1 MRTNDERMRD
11 IKQRAEQ
18 KNRALARSKSR
29 NRLLIIAAAIAA
41 FVVAVNLILF
51 IPYGSGL
58 QDISPYKNSPYFPL
72 MQQLNELTAKKPK
85 YKNNFQAM
93 VGFFSDIGKKGGID
107 FPADDSGSGESPS
120 SPGQGG
126 YEEVTDNQE
135 QGVIE
140 GDLFKRTSTHLFYI
154 SHQNAYSDSLTLH
167 SYTIA
172 GGESAECG
180 SLEISPE
187 EGSYYSGS
195 PEMFLSDDGRTVTVF
210 TSTYNSQLGG
220 TYTAIIEVD
229 ASDPANLKETGRKYV
244 SGRYVTA
251 RSAGGDFLVITNFSV
266 RSAPDFSDE
275 NQYLPQAGEWGEL
288 ESLPAG
294 DIYFPDG
301 AAAARYTVICR
312 LDGDGLEIEG
322 ATAFLSF
329 SQQAYVSQNN
339 IYVTR
344 GYKTK
349 TEVYG
354 REVYQRRTQVSC
366 VSYAGEGLEIAGSAD
381 VAGEVLN
388 QYSLDEYGG
397 SLRIVTTTDM
407 YELRSYDY
415 NSENTYVASDDSASL
430 YVIGL
435 DDFTIRA
442 SLENFAPAGE
452 EVTSARF
459 EDEIVWVCTARVI
472 ELADPVFRIDLSD
485 LENITYTDTGTIY
498 GYSTSL
504 VDFAYGTLLGIGYGD
519 HMQLKVE
526 IYVQESESV
535 VSLCSY
541 EADVTFSE
549 VYKAYLIDR
558 ENGLVGLH
566 VTSYPEGGRYIL
578 LHFDGTAINEVQ
590 TVAIADD
597 DKYDYDYTR
606 ATIAEGW
613 LYVITESGEL
623 HAQAVP
629 WLV

>member
-18 KNRALARSKSR
+18 KNRALARSRSR

-140 GDLFKRTSTHLFYI
+140 GDIFKRTSTHLFYI

-172 GGESAECG
+172 GGESAECD

-187 EGSYYSGS
+187 DGSYYSGS

-210 TSTYNSQLGG
+210 TSTYNWQSGA

-244 SGRYVTA
+244 SGSYVTA

-275 NQYLPQAGEWGEL
+275 SQYLPQAGEWGEL

-388 QYSLDEYGG
+388 QYSMDEYDD

-407 YELRSYDY
+407 YELRSYNYDIQ
-415 NSENTYVASDDSASL
+415 NTYVASDDSASL

-435 DDFTIRA
+435 DDFAIKA
-442 SLENFAPAGE
+442 GLENFAPAGE

-485 LENITYTDTGTIY
+485 LENITYTDTGTID

-504 VDFAYGTLLGIGYGD
+504 VDFASGTLLGIGYGD

-526 IYVQESESV
+526 IYVQEGESV

-566 VTSYPEGGRYIL
+566 VTSYPDGGRYIL

-597 DKYDYDYTR
+597 DKHDYDYTR

>member
-126 YEEVTDNQE
+126 FEEGTDNQG

-140 GDLFKRTSTHLFYI
+140 GDLFKRTSTHLVYI
-154 SHQNAYSDSLTLH
+154 SQQGTNSSSLTLH

-187 EGSYYSGS
+187 DGSYYSGS

-210 TSTYNSQLGG
+210 TSTYNWQSGA

-244 SGRYVTA
+244 SGSYVTA
-251 RSAGGDFLVITNFSV
+251 RSVNEDFLLITNFSV

-275 NQYLPQAGEWGEL
+275 SQYLPQAGEWGEL

-354 REVYQRRTQVSC
+354 REVY
-366 VSYAGEGLEIAGSAD
+366 
-381 VAGEVLN
+381 
-388 QYSLDEYGG
+388 
-397 SLRIVTTTDM
+397 
-407 YELRSYDY
+407 
-415 NSENTYVASDDSASL
+415 
-430 YVIGL
+430 
-435 DDFTIRA
+435 
-442 SLENFAPAGE
+442 
-452 EVTSARF
+452 
-459 EDEIVWVCTARVI
+459 
-472 ELADPVFRIDLSD
+472 
-485 LENITYTDTGTIY
+485 
-498 GYSTSL
+498 
-504 VDFAYGTLLGIGYGD
+504 
-519 HMQLKVE
+519 
-526 IYVQESESV
+526 
-535 VSLCSY
+535 
-541 EADVTFSE
+541 
-549 VYKAYLIDR
+549 
-558 ENGLVGLH
+558 
-566 VTSYPEGGRYIL
+566 
-578 LHFDGTAINEVQ
+578 
-590 TVAIADD
+590 
-597 DKYDYDYTR
+597 
-606 ATIAEGW
+606 
-613 LYVITESGEL
+613 
-623 HAQAVP
+623 
-629 WLV
+629 